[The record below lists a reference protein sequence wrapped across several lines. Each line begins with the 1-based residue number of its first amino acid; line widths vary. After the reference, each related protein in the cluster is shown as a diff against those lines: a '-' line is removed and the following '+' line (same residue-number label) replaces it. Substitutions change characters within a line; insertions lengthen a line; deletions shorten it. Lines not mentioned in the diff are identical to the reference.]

1 MVAVKI
7 ILAWFV
13 VGSITGLNVE
23 PDPLRIADASCPVAL
38 VTVKLSWFALS
49 QSIIAQGAGKEDNNL
64 FNLVLL

>member
-23 PDPLRIADASCPVAL
+23 PDPLRIADASCPVPL

-49 QSIIAQGAGKEDNNL
+49 QSIIAQGAEREDKNL